1 MRRPRRPGSGLCGL
15 FGTERTRVALT
26 SDGGGL
32 THHGGK
38 PIAAHPMTKRF
49 GSFLLSVAMAATVTL
64 GGCGKSP
71 EPVAKAPV
79 APAVVANVPDIDVT
93 EHVTTALHQKGL
105 GKGLD
110 LKVGTLN
117 GEVRLDGMLDNQA
130 QVDEAVRIARASDG
144 VHTVHNHLTVR
155 K

>member
-1 MRRPRRPGSGLCGL
+1 MNKSPG
-15 FGTERTRVALT
+15 
-26 SDGGGL
+26 
-32 THHGGK
+32 
-38 PIAAHPMTKRF
+38 
-49 GSFLLSVAMAATVTL
+49 LLLVAMAAAFAAV
-64 GGCGKSP
+64 GCSKTP
-71 EPVAKAPV
+71 DATATTPAAQ
-79 APAVVANVPDIDVT
+79 AVVAKVPDIDVT

-144 VHTVHNHLTVR
+144 VHTVHNHLTIR